1 MKIAYILFNDLTLLD
16 FIGVYDAVLRLKTM
30 NYIPEIHWDFCAL
43 TDKVND
49 ELGLTLLTNRKG
61 GSLEEYDALV
71 VPGGNGTRTLR
82 HDQHFIEWL
91 QTASPEAWKTSVCTG
106 SLLLGAAGFLKN
118 KKATTHFDNYEILKQ
133 YCKEVVKERVVE
145 DGNVITAGAVSSSID
160 LGLYLCHKWAG
171 AEAAAA
177 IRRRMDYRG

>member
-1 MKIAYILFNDLTLLD
+1 MKIAYILFNDMTLLD

-30 NYIPEIHWDFCAL
+30 NYIPELRWDLCAL
-43 TDKVND
+43 TDKVSD
-49 ELGLTLLTNRKG
+49 EQGLTILINKTG
-61 GSLEEYDALV
+61 GSLEGYDALI
-71 VPGGNGTRTLR
+71 VPGGDGNKALR
-82 HDQHFIEWL
+82 QDRHFIEWL

-118 KKATTHFDNYEILKQ
+118 KKATTHFDNYEVLKQ
-133 YCKEVVKERVVE
+133 YCNEVVTDRVVE